1 MEKVNVKSVINSGRK
16 WQDKDIFTVELEDG
30 RKCSCFDSLCLQWT
44 GEMELEVKEGK
55 EYQGV
60 KQYSISTGVKPQQGN
75 GKFPPRDYT
84 YDKRN
89 SSLSHAI
96 AAIKLTDQKVS
107 TDNILSLA
115 ESFFNYLNKK

>member
-16 WQDKDIFTVELEDG
+16 YQDKDIFTVELADG
-30 RKCSCFDSLCLQWT
+30 RKPSCFDSACLTWT

-60 KQYSISTGVKPQQGN
+60 KQYTISTGAKPQAG

-89 SSLSHAI
+89 SSLNHAI

>member
-16 WQDKDIFTVELEDG
+16 YQDKDIFTVELADG
-30 RKCSCFDSLCLQWT
+30 RKPSCFDSTCLNWS

-55 EYQGV
+55 EYNGV
-60 KQYSISTGVKPQQGN
+60 KQLYISTGTKPQQAN

-96 AAIKLTDQKVS
+96 GAIKLTDQKVS

>member
-16 WQDKDIFTVELEDG
+16 WQDKDIFTVELTDG
-30 RKCSCFDSLCLQWT
+30 RKCSCFDSTCLTWS

-60 KQYSISTGVKPQQGN
+60 KQWSIQTGNKPQQA
-75 GKFPPRDYT
+75 GKFPPRDFT

-89 SSLSHAI
+89 SSLNHAI